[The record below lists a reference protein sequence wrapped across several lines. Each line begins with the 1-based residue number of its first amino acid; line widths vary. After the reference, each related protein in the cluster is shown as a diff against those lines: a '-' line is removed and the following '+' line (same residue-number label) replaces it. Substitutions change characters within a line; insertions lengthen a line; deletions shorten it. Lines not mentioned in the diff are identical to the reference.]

1 MPQRGG
7 NQVAITGWTDDTHYQ
22 IRKFDK
28 DKNPVILTVDIRSGK
43 SIESG
48 PLKSGRE
55 LLNQALPSGT
65 TLSVNDVMSPDMK
78 SAVIIKD
85 NDLYLFSLGDRELKR
100 LTNDNAP
107 EVNTRFSPDGK
118 KLAYTKNKDLY
129 IYDLSAGKEMRLTS
143 DASDKIYNGY
153 SSWVY
158 MEEIL
163 GRASRYAAFW
173 WSPDG
178 NKIAFLRTDE
188 TEVPVFTLNRLD
200 EADGVHGLIEA
211 THYPKPGDPNPKVK
225 MGIADI
231 TSTKTSWVKTDYSID
246 QYIAWPFWTPDSK
259 KLAIQVLN
267 RDQNEISII
276 LADPSTGDF
285 SQVYKDKRKTWV
297 EFYEDIYVM
306 KNGSGFIVRSNKND
320 WENLYYYSWDGKLI
334 TKLTDFNFRV
344 TAIDR
349 VDEDLKMV
357 YFSATGPESTDSHAF
372 RVGFDGKNL
381 IQLTSGSGTHNV
393 SISPK
398 GTYYLDTW
406 NSIASPGSI
415 IAYNKS
421 GKLLKEIYKFEQPV
435 FDTSKNSKPEFIK
448 IMTSDELFNM
458 PAILTYPL
466 NFDPSKKYPVIFAVY
481 GGPDSKNVSNKWQGN
496 NPSWN
501 SQNGIITFTV
511 DHRGSGQ
518 FGKKGLDYLH
528 RSLGK
533 WEILDYEDAVKWLRS
548 KPFVDSTRIG
558 ITGSSYGGY
567 MTCMALTKGAG
578 YWTHG
583 FAGSSVT
590 DWRLYDDVYTE
601 RYMDTPNDNPEG
613 YKESS
618 ALTYVKNY
626 VGKLY
631 LTHGDMDDNVH
642 MQNSIY
648 LISELEDEG
657 KVFQFM
663 LYPGGRHGWG
673 GAKAAHSRKEANNF
687 WLKNFF

>member
-466 NFDPSKKYPVIFAVY
+466 NFDPSKKYPVIFAIY